1 MLNILYFISLV
12 IPIDLVN
19 YNVFQL
25 LFSGW
30 RINKKYAENILPIK
44 NLQDFILSESY
55 TFDLVL
61 IESFYQEY
69 TVTIGHKFKA
79 PVICITSTLIQ
90 PTNSH
95 WIGLPSTFSYLLD
108 VRTRSSDRKTFY
120 DRLKS
125 TCIGFIQIY
134 MENYLYIPTQTDF
147 MNRYFKYKNYESR
160 PSINA
165 MLANVSLTLVNGD
178 FSVGAPRPYLPG
190 VIEIGGLHMKEPKKL
205 PSVSLENFS
214 ISLMLIIIYML

>member
-1 MLNILYFISLV
+1 MLNILYFISIV

-19 YNVFQL
+19 QNVFQL
-25 LFSGW
+25 LRSGW
-30 RINKKYAENILPIK
+30 GINKKYAENILPIK

-69 TVTIGHKFKA
+69 TVTMGHKFKA

-134 MENYLYIPTQTDF
+134 LENYLYIPIQTDY
-147 MNRYFKYKNYESR
+147 MNRYFRYKNYESR
-160 PSINA
+160 PFINE

-178 FSVGAPRPYLPG
+178 LSVGAPRPYLPG

-205 PSVSLENFS
+205 PNVGLENF
-214 ISLMLIIIYML
+214 LTFIIFYVP